1 MKNHQTLKRCVLAGF
16 LCLNLFGTAVTS
28 FAANVSIG
36 RYLSVAAKPVPSQQQ
51 LLQQQIQIKF
61 PQNVFTVKQA
71 IQVMLQFSGYRLANT
86 KSMGNAA
93 KAMLHLPLPEVD
105 RTLGPMSLEQG
116 LMTLAGNAFYLL
128 VDPVHRLI
136 AYEIKPQ
143 YLALFPDCGTQITN
157 NNKKITIE
165 RT

>member
-1 MKNHQTLKRCVLAGF
+1 MKNHQQLKRCALAGF
-16 LCLNLFGTAVTS
+16 LCLNFLSTTTTS
-28 FAANVSIG
+28 FASTVMVG
-36 RYLSVAAKPVPSQQQ
+36 RYLSIAAIPVPSQQQ

-61 PQNVFTVKQA
+61 SQNVFTVKQA
-71 IQVMLQFSGYRLANT
+71 IQGILQFSGYRLANT
-86 KSMGNAA
+86 KAMGNAA
-93 KAMLHLPLPEVD
+93 KAMLNLPLPEVD
-105 RTLGPMSLEQG
+105 RTLGPTSLEQG
-116 LMTLAGNAFYLL
+116 LMTLAGKPFYLL

-143 YLALFPDCGTQITN
+143 YAALFPDCRPQITN